1 MKIVVFQLRDDEKE
15 VIETVKKEHPELEI
29 ILTEQDP
36 SFKQDELLNGAEGVS
51 ILGMKKIG
59 KEILEYWKKQGIRFL
74 STRTIGFDHIDIDYA
89 KKINIRVC
97 NASYAPNG
105 VADFTIMLM
114 LMCLRNYKQAL
125 WRGQVNDFS
134 LYGLQGKEMR
144 SLCVGVIGSGKIGE
158 TVIQNLSGFGCDI
171 LVYDPH
177 KKETLKQYAKYVSL
191 DTLYKK
197 SDIISLHVPLTKESE
212 YMINDESIEKMKEGV
227 ILINCARGGLADLD
241 ALIRGIESEKIGA
254 LGLDTVDGE
263 EGITHVDH
271 RVDILSN
278 QKMAYLRQ
286 FRNVV
291 MTQHMAFYTKE
302 AVDSMVRCGIFGILD
317 MNENKKGH
325 NEII

>member
-1 MKIVVFQLRDDEKE
+1 MKIVVFQLRDDEKV

-36 SFKQDELLNGAEGVS
+36 SFNQDELLNGAEGVS

-74 STRTIGFDHIDIDYA
+74 STRTIGFDHIDIGYA

-158 TVIQNLSGFGCDI
+158 AVIQNLSGFGCDI

-177 KKETLKQYAKYVSL
+177 KKESLKQYAKYVSL

-212 YMINDESIEKMKEGV
+212 YMINDESIGKMKDGV

-286 FRNVV
+286 FKNVV